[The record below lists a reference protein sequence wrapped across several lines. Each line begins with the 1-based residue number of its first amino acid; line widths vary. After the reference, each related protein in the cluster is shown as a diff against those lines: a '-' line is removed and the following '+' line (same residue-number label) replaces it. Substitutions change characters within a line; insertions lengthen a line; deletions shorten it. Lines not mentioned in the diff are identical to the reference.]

1 MPIEAKICGVRSR
14 EAAIAAARGGARWVG
29 FNFYPPSPRS
39 LTPIEALALAEG
51 APPSLG
57 TVGVFVDPGDDQ
69 LEDTLRQVPL
79 DLIQLHG
86 SEAPRRVAEIRARF
100 GLPVMKAITLATPDD
115 LAPVD
120 DYLSV
125 ADRILFDAK
134 VSKQKKKDALP
145 GGNAIAFDWRILA
158 GQTWSKPW
166 MLSGGLDSENVKQA
180 IEITSARAVDVSSGV
195 ETKPGQKAPE
205 KISAFLE
212 ATRQL

>member
-1 MPIEAKICGVRSR
+1 MPIEAKICGIKSR

-39 LTPIEALALAEG
+39 LTPLEALALAEG
-51 APPSLG
+51 APSSLG

-69 LEDTLRQVPL
+69 LEETLRQVPL
-79 DLIQLHG
+79 DVIQLHG
-86 SEAPRRVAEIRARF
+86 KETPRRVAEVRARF
-100 GLPVMKAITLATPDD
+100 GRPVMKAIMLATPED
-115 LAPVD
+115 LEGVEP
-120 DYLSV
+120 YLSV

-134 VSKQKKKDALP
+134 APKSKKNALP

-166 MLSGGLDSENVKQA
+166 MLSGGLDAENVRQA
-180 IEITSARAVDVSSGV
+180 IEITSAHAVDVSSGV
-195 ETKPGQKAPE
+195 EAKPGQKAPE

-212 ATRQL
+212 AARCL